1 MNTHQGR
8 LNAAMNMT
16 NMQAHAIHQYQ
27 SQLSVLQSQLADAAT
42 SNQTQFEIYVQKDT
56 FKFNASHFV
65 AYPGFRERLHGH
77 NYQVAAEIED
87 DLKADHLV
95 FDFIEFKKILQGIT
109 DSLDHRMLIP
119 LNSDT
124 LGVEVTEEKVRIS
137 SEEKEWI
144 IPRDDCV
151 LLPIENTTAE
161 LLARWVSEQL
171 SEKLEARLGQ
181 LPRILRVE
189 VFESPGQSATI
200 ELRNSD

>member
-1 MNTHQGR
+1 MQKYTVRVSKDYLGFC
-8 LNAAMNMT
+8 AA
-16 NMQAHAIHQYQ
+16 
-27 SQLSVLQSQLADAAT
+27 
-42 SNQTQFEIYVQKDT
+42 
-56 FKFNASHFV
+56 HFIV
-65 AYPGFRERLHGH
+65 FGNNVCERLHGH

-161 LLARWVSEQL
+161 LLARPAAPYSASGGFRISGAERHDRAAQLRL
-171 SEKLEARLGQ
+171 SEASS
-181 LPRILRVE
+181 
-189 VFESPGQSATI
+189 SPGRR
-200 ELRNSD
+200 EEP